1 MMVVG
6 QQTLLTDPET
16 DLDTT
21 FDVLDETLPNADFV
35 ESTIKGQCF
44 SGETARTET
53 NVSSKNAEK
62 SQLGSQ
68 RKVTEWMQHIDC
80 DTSEVCYSCLY
91 VFDYIYIL
99 YLIFIL
105 TVTYFE
111 LSYLK

>member
-53 NVSSKNAEK
+53 NGSSKNVEK
-62 SQLGSQ
+62 SQFGSQ

-80 DTSEVCYSCLY
+80 DTSEVHMYVNIHVYMCL
-91 VFDYIYIL
+91 I
-99 YLIFIL
+99 IFIFY
-105 TVTYFE
+105 VNINPNCD
-111 LSYLK
+111 

>member
-21 FDVLDETLPNADFV
+21 FDVLDETLPNTDFV
-35 ESTIKGQCF
+35 ESTVKGQCF
-44 SGETARTET
+44 SRETARTET
-53 NVSSKNAEK
+53 NVSSKNVEK

-80 DTSEVCYSCLY
+80 DASEVCYSYLY

-99 YLIFIL
+99 CLIFIL
-105 TVTYFE
+105 IVTNFE
-111 LSYLK
+111 LSYL

>member
-21 FDVLDETLPNADFV
+21 FDVLDETLPNTDFV
-35 ESTIKGQCF
+35 ESTVKGQCF

-53 NVSSKNAEK
+53 NVSSKNVEK

-80 DTSEVCYSCLY
+80 DASEVCYSYLY

-99 YLIFIL
+99 CLLFIL
-105 TVTYFE
+105 IVTNFE
-111 LSYLK
+111 LSYL

>member
-80 DTSEVCYSCLY
+80 DTSEVHMYVNIHVYMCL
-91 VFDYIYIL
+91 I
-99 YLIFIL
+99 IFIFY
-105 TVTYFE
+105 VN
-111 LSYLK
+111 SNPNCD